1 MPISV
6 GRRREW
12 KRRPGEGIGLTVR
25 GLFGL
30 VIVGLLGA
38 AAFWG
43 WQRFEGQPPQVEA
56 PERILLGADPQSIP
70 IRVSD
75 EDSGLRLVSVRWLD
89 QTGSKTLL
97 ENTYP
102 GSLAQ
107 GGAPGT
113 RAQSVDWVLDAQQLG
128 VPDGQATLVI
138 DTRDWSWRDGFSGN
152 RTERSIPVTI
162 DTAPPSVRVESGL
175 TYVYRGGSGAA
186 VYAVDS
192 ESQRDGVQV
201 GEAFFPGYP
210 HPAGGP
216 NRRIALFSI
225 PVDAPP
231 KVPVEVVAADAA
243 GNQKSVRF
251 PARVLERVFR
261 KSELPLSD
269 TFIDQV
275 AVPLAEGADLGT
287 SDPAETFRAVNET
300 LRTRNEA
307 TIQERLEGGS
317 EQPLWTGAFQQWPG
331 SQVMSRFAEHR
342 TYVYQGEP
350 ISEARHYGFD
360 LAATAHAPVTAAGAG
375 RVVLAEDLGL
385 YGNCVVIDHGLGL
398 ASLYGHLSAIDVA
411 LGEEV
416 ARGQRIGNSGETGL
430 AAGDHLHFA
439 FIVGERYVD
448 PLEWWDPKWVRSHIG
463 VRLER

>member
-1 MPISV
+1 M
-6 GRRREW
+6 
-12 KRRPGEGIGLTVR
+12 TVR

-30 VIVGLLGA
+30 AMVGVIGA
-38 AAFWG
+38 GAFWV
-43 WQRFEGQPPQVEA
+43 WQRFEGQPPQIEA
-56 PERILLGADPQSIP
+56 PQSILLGAEPQTIK
-70 IRVSD
+70 IRIAD
-75 EDSGLRLVSVRWLD
+75 EDSGLRLASVRLLD

-102 GSLAQ
+102 GSLSQ

-113 RAQSVDWVLDAQQLG
+113 RVQSLDWVLDAEQLG

-152 RTERSIPVTI
+152 RTERSIPVTV
-162 DTAPPSVRVESGL
+162 DTQPPSVRVVSGL

-186 VYAVDS
+186 VYEVDPQ
-192 ESQRDGVQV
+192 SQRDGVQV

-210 HPAGGP
+210 HPAGAT

-225 PVDAPP
+225 PVDAQP
-231 KVPVEVVAADAA
+231 KVPVQVVAADAA
-243 GNQKSVRF
+243 RNQKSVRF

-269 TFIDQV
+269 AFIDQV
-275 AVPLAEGADLGT
+275 AVPLAEGADLSA
-287 SDPAETFRAVNET
+287 SDPAETFQAVNET
-300 LRTRNEA
+300 LRARNEA

-342 TYVYQGEP
+342 TYVYRGEP

-375 RVVLAEDLGL
+375 RVILAEDLGL
-385 YGNCVVIDHGLGL
+385 YGNCVIIDHGLGL
-398 ASLYGHLSAIDVA
+398 ASLYGHLSALDVA
-411 LGEEV
+411 VGDDV
-416 ARGQRIGNSGETGL
+416 VQGQPIGNSGDTGL